1 MDPEVSGM
9 LFNLRGTLLQLV
21 TIFLQL
27 LPPDLI
33 HCIITAMNSHNSLWN
48 HLDATKKC
56 GKSVKSIYQMIT
68 IKIRIQG
75 LQNRPLNGRNNSR
88 PIRTAVL
95 ETRDYFVNKGY
106 ILQDR
111 ARIEKL
117 LAVFL
122 LTYEWFDA
130 LSRNF
135 HSIVREIGEYV
146 AGDEKLLKYHGDAG
160 DIIACPSKPDKIGLW
175 FYQMVGKLFNTKRSY
190 MLDFMLYRKHSPR
203 EHIAM
208 VDVDKRW
215 GEIVL

>member
-9 LFNLRGTLLQLV
+9 LFNLRGTLLQPMQLV

-33 HCIITAMNSHNSLWN
+33 HCIITAMNSHNPLWN

-56 GKSVKSIYQMIT
+56 DKSLKSIYQMIA

-75 LQNRPLNGRNNSR
+75 LQNRPLNGRFNSR
-88 PIRTAVL
+88 PIRTAAL
-95 ETRDYFVNKGY
+95 EARDYFVNKGY

-122 LTYEWFDA
+122 LTHE
-130 LSRNF
+130 
-135 HSIVREIGEYV
+135 
-146 AGDEKLLKYHGDAG
+146 
-160 DIIACPSKPDKIGLW
+160 
-175 FYQMVGKLFNTKRSY
+175 
-190 MLDFMLYRKHSPR
+190 
-203 EHIAM
+203 
-208 VDVDKRW
+208 
-215 GEIVL
+215 